1 MKDFL
6 IFFFP
11 RVFLGLATGSSPVA
25 KPGYERRGGGEGGR
39 VVGGGSAGLGERKKK
54 RSVENLNKYANIV
67 TVINSWH
74 APVNE

>member
-1 MKDFL
+1 M
-6 IFFFP
+6 
-11 RVFLGLATGSSPVA
+11 FLGLATGSSPVA

-39 VVGGGSAGLGERKKK
+39 VVGGRRGGGAKKK